1 MNIHELL
8 TVDPIVPLVQAD
20 DPEVAVNISRAL
32 AAGGLRVVEVVLRTE
47 RALDCLQAVAGELP
61 DIIAGAGTVL
71 TAAQANAAVDNGANS
86 LSLRDSMTA
95 SSAPP
100 GTVASRCTQARLHRA
115 RCSMPSIS
123 VSRQ

>member
-47 RALDCLQAVAGELP
+47 RALS
-61 DIIAGAGTVL
+61 IACRLSPGSCPT
-71 TAAQANAAVDNGANS
+71 
-86 LSLRDSMTA
+86 SLR
-95 SSAPP
+95 APVP
-100 GTVASRCTQARLHRA
+100 C
-115 RCSMPSIS
+115 
-123 VSRQ
+123 